1 MLSFVSNFL
10 NVNFYS
16 FDYNIIKFLH
26 ENYII
31 NFEFSKIVAN
41 LFSLLGEKCILY
53 LLVGIILFF
62 MLKNK
67 KIGISVCLS
76 VIIMIILCEFILKNA
91 IMRVRPFLSDVVE
104 YKKWWS
110 IVNGPLKDS
119 FSCPSSHCAG
129 CAAMIFAIYFVK
141 HSYKFLLIGII
152 FIVFMM
158 YSRIFLMVH
167 YPTDCIL
174 GVIMGIISAI
184 IGTKISKKLVK
195 FIKK

>member
-1 MLSFVSNFL
+1 MLSFIANIL

-31 NFEFSKIVAN
+31 NLEISKIIAN

-53 LLVGIILFF
+53 LLVGIVLFF

-67 KIGISVCLS
+67 KIGISVCTS
-76 VIIMIILCEFILKNA
+76 VVIMIILCELILKNA
-91 IMRVRPFLSDVVE
+91 IMRVRPFLSNVDE
-104 YKKWWS
+104 YKMWWNMVS
-110 IVNGPLKDS
+110 GPLKDS

-129 CAAMIFAIYFVK
+129 AAAMIFAIYFIK
-141 HSYKFLLIGII
+141 HSYKILLLGIV
-152 FIVFMM
+152 FMVFMM

-174 GVIMGIISAI
+174 GVIMGIISSI
-184 IGTKISKKLVK
+184 IGIKISKQI
-195 FIKK
+195 IKIIK